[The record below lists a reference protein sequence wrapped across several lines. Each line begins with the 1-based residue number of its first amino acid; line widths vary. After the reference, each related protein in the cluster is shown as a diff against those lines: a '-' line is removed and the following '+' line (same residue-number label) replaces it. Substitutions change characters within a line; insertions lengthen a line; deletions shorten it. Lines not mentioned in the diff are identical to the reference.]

1 MQFIKT
7 RDVKSPERDVS
18 ENAGIDFYIPENT
31 PEFRQALC
39 KKNHRLVDTSNLES
53 VAECSV
59 IDYLAGDDSNP
70 ALIFLKESFKYY
82 NDDKA
87 KHAMALSLAD
97 LCKKKNLSF
106 LLGNNIYIAP
116 HKAIIIPTGIKSK
129 FGPELAL
136 IANNKSGIATKK
148 QLIFGA
154 SVIDCSYQGEWHINL
169 INTSDHYQTLEFGQK
184 AIQFIPHLISTE
196 PVEIVDLPEEE
207 FYTEKTSRGEGWQGS
222 TGIK

>member
-7 RDVKSPERDVS
+7 RVVKDPIRNPL

-31 PEFRQALC
+31 ESFRQALLL
-39 KKNHRLVDTSNLES
+39 KNKGLIDLDSEGTRSYLKDIREDNNELYCYRIQSN
-53 VAECSV
+53 
-59 IDYLAGDDSNP
+59 Y
-70 ALIFLKESFKYY
+70 FK
-82 NDDKA
+82 DGII
-87 KHAMALSLAD
+87 H
-97 LCKKKNLSF
+97 
-106 LLGNNIYIAP
+106 IAP

-169 INTSDHYQTLEFGQK
+169 INTSDEYQTLECGTK
-184 AIQFIPHLISTE
+184 AVQFIPHLISTE
-196 PVEIVDLPEEE
+196 PVEIVDLPAEE

-222 TGIK
+222 TGLK

>member
-1 MQFIKT
+1 MQFIKI

-31 PEFRQALC
+31 PEFRQAFIKKSVRLC
-39 KKNHRLVDTSNLES
+39 DVEVRWPGFSEKENTIERRIKWCVKNNWS
-53 VAECSV
+53 
-59 IDYLAGDDSNP
+59 YL
-70 ALIFLKESFKYY
+70 Y
-82 NDDKA
+82 
-87 KHAMALSLAD
+87 
-97 LCKKKNLSF
+97 
-106 LLGNNIYIAP
+106 GNNIYIAP
-116 HKAIIIPTGIKSK
+116 HEAITIPTGIKSK

-222 TGIK
+222 TGVK

>member
-1 MQFIKT
+1 MQFIKI

-31 PEFRQALC
+31 PEFRQAFIKKSVRLC
-39 KKNHRLVDTSNLES
+39 DVEVRWPGFSEKENTIERRIKWCVKNNWS
-53 VAECSV
+53 
-59 IDYLAGDDSNP
+59 YL
-70 ALIFLKESFKYY
+70 Y
-82 NDDKA
+82 
-87 KHAMALSLAD
+87 
-97 LCKKKNLSF
+97 
-106 LLGNNIYIAP
+106 GNNIYIAP
-116 HKAIIIPTGIKSK
+116 HEAITIPTGIKSK

-184 AIQFIPHLISTE
+184 AVQFIPHLISTE
-196 PVEIVDLPEEE
+196 PVEVVDLPEEE
-207 FYTEKTSRGEGWQGS
+207 FYTEKTSRGDGWQGS

>member
-7 RDVKSPERDVS
+7 RVVKDPVRDVK

-31 PEFRQALC
+31 EEFRQALFN
-39 KKNHRLVDTSNLES
+39 KNPKLFLNEANEVPDKTSYFTVETGEI
-53 VAECSV
+53 V
-59 IDYLAGDDSNP
+59 
-70 ALIFLKESFKYY
+70 
-82 NDDKA
+82 
-87 KHAMALSLAD
+87 
-97 LCKKKNLSF
+97 
-106 LLGNNIYIAP
+106 IAP
-116 HKAIIIPTGIKSK
+116 HQAIIIPTGIKSK

-169 INTSDHYQTLEFGQK
+169 INTSDEYQTLKCGEK
-184 AIQFIPHLISTE
+184 AIQFIPHLISTD

-222 TGIK
+222 TGLK

>member
-1 MQFIKT
+1 MQFIKI
-7 RDVKSPERDVS
+7 RDVKSPEREVS

-31 PEFRQALC
+31 PEFRQAFIKKSIRLC
-39 KKNHRLVDTSNLES
+39 DVEVRWPGFSEKENTIERRIKWCVKNNWS
-53 VAECSV
+53 
-59 IDYLAGDDSNP
+59 YL
-70 ALIFLKESFKYY
+70 Y
-82 NDDKA
+82 
-87 KHAMALSLAD
+87 
-97 LCKKKNLSF
+97 
-106 LLGNNIYIAP
+106 GNNIYIAP
-116 HKAIIIPTGIKSK
+116 HEAITIPTGIKSK

-184 AIQFIPHLISTE
+184 AVQFIPHLISTE

-207 FYTEKTSRGEGWQGS
+207 FYTEKTSRGDGWQGS

>member
-7 RDVKSPERDVS
+7 RDVKDPVRNPE

-31 PEFRQALC
+31 PEFR
-39 KKNHRLVDTSNLES
+39 KDFVKDSPRLVDLDVRWPGFSEEEDTVENRFKW
-53 VAECSV
+53 CS
-59 IDYLAGDDSNP
+59 DYNCSYL
-70 ALIFLKESFKYY
+70 Y
-82 NDDKA
+82 
-87 KHAMALSLAD
+87 
-97 LCKKKNLSF
+97 
-106 LLGNNIYIAP
+106 GNKIYIAP
-116 HKAIIIPTGIKSK
+116 HEAIIIPTGIKSK

-169 INTSDHYQTLEFGQK
+169 INTSSHWQTLEFGQK
-184 AIQFIPHLISTE
+184 AVQFIPHLISTD

-222 TGIK
+222 TGVK